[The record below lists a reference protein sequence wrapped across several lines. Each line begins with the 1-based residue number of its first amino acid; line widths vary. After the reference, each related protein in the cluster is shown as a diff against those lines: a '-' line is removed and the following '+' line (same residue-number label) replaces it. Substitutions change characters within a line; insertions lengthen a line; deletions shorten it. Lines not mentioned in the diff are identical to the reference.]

1 MHCCCTQQSK
11 IDGKSFEN
19 RTEFLGVQI
28 MFYMYLFLRL
38 VNAELAKYEK
48 YQRFVQCTMLCQEE
62 FERMV
67 IDEMFNMFKNCIVR
81 LHFKQ
86 NKEFH
91 RK

>member
-1 MHCCCTQQSK
+1 
-11 IDGKSFEN
+11 
-19 RTEFLGVQI
+19 
-28 MFYMYLFLRL
+28 MYLFLRL

-81 LHFKQ
+81 LHFKKKKNSIE
-86 NKEFH
+86 NKLLFH
-91 RK
+91 SVVLVIRINYFMKYFTCDDK